1 LNDVLAFLL
10 KHRYAVLFA
19 VVLVEQLGLPVPA
32 VPFLL
37 AAGALAGLGKLDLGP
52 ALALSILASLLSD
65 LAWYEAGRRRGG
77 SILNLLCRI
86 SLEPDSCVRRT
97 ENVFARHGARTLL
110 IAKFV
115 PGLNTVAPPL
125 AGIVGM
131 RRPRFA
137 LYSAGGALLWAGT
150 CLLLGYALRAQLD
163 VVGRRAAALGG
174 WLAAL
179 LGAAFLGWLSWKWH
193 DRRSFLR
200 KLEVARI
207 APAELLRRLEAGE
220 DIVIVDLRGS
230 LDFAA
235 DPRTI
240 PGALRL
246 ASEDLEARHEE
257 IPRDREV
264 VLYCT

>member
-1 LNDVLAFLL
+1 MNDVLAFLL
-10 KHRYAVLFA
+10 RHGYAVLFA

-37 AAGALAGLGKLDLGP
+37 AAGALAGLGRLSLVP
-52 ALALSILASLLSD
+52 ALALSVLASLLSD

-97 ENVFARHGARTLL
+97 EDVFARHGARTLL
-110 IAKFV
+110 VAKFL

-125 AGIVGM
+125 AGVVGM
-131 RRPRFA
+131 RFLPFA

-150 CLLLGYALRAQLD
+150 CLLVGYALRAQLD
-163 VVGRRAAALGG
+163 VVALRAAALGG

-179 LGAAFLGWLSWKWH
+179 LATAFLGWLSWKWH

-207 APAELLRRLEAGE
+207 APEELHRRLEAGE

-246 ASEDLEARHEE
+246 ASEDLEARHDA